1 MFQTS
6 LVEDVGCRMSQS
18 SRNTNNMERWSR
30 SSVTRQRAVSYL
42 TYLVSWEVGYGSISN
57 TQRKQMNLFFLSDT
71 IIQWDPV
78 FFCAMLRYCVIFS
91 KIIQDQD
98 PIMIQHYQGINMES
112 SFWIR
117 VSTCAT
123 TLNHLPIGSMYAIYG
138 NVYHQYT
145 PNVSIYTIHESYGL
159 RI

>member
-1 MFQTS
+1 
-6 LVEDVGCRMSQS
+6 
-18 SRNTNNMERWSR
+18 
-30 SSVTRQRAVSYL
+30 
-42 TYLVSWEVGYGSISN
+42 
-57 TQRKQMNLFFLSDT
+57 MNLFFLSDT

-78 FFCAMLRYCVIFS
+78 FFGAMLRYCVIFS

>member
-1 MFQTS
+1 
-6 LVEDVGCRMSQS
+6 
-18 SRNTNNMERWSR
+18 
-30 SSVTRQRAVSYL
+30 
-42 TYLVSWEVGYGSISN
+42 
-57 TQRKQMNLFFLSDT
+57 MNLFFLSDT

-145 PNVSIYTIHESYGL
+145 PNVSMDPMGYVSLKGFSGRLSVCLAALTQ
-159 RI
+159 R